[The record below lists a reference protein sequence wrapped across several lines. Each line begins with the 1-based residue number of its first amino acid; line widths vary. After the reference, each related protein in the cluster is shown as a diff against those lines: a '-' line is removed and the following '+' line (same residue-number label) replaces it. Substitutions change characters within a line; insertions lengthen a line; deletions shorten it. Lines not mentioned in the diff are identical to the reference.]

1 MSKANFDVKKAMANK
16 QGIPLSQAHQ
26 LIGQELFASDWWEL
40 TDERVRMFRKS
51 IGAVPEEADMTACLV
66 NPVGDDNVDATMLV
80 GVIQTMHFN
89 HNPIYTFGSFALN
102 YGYEK
107 IRVPQSAFIGQKV
120 RCVCTLADVQEHPR
134 GYMLITDNVL
144 ELEGSDRP
152 ALTARWLV
160 VMVLPDA
167 LLEARAARQ

>member
-51 IGAVPEEADMTACLV
+51 IGAVREEA
-66 NPVGDDNVDATMLV
+66 DDNVDATMLV
-80 GVIQTMHFN
+80 GVIQSKDTA
-89 HNPIYTFGSFALN
+89 PTEIYTFGSFALN